1 MLIMIMKPHLRS
13 MWEKNIEDLVRGK
26 FPNSMVL
33 RNQNF
38 HFRRCRPMWSFKI
51 ASFRLHPAWG
61 TNSDDPVVTITEVLP
76 LPPSQTIGNVGV
88 STGARQPSLAKI
100 LSQIDAYLWLYIT
113 MITEGS
119 PCILNT
125 NDDDMFIL
133 TPLRPF
139 ISWKWPIVGFYPF
152 VDATEGVSAITKEPL
167 ADVSVPEG
175 DCVSGNEEIRYAGFI
190 TFT

>member
-13 MWEKNIEDLVRGK
+13 MWEENIEDLVRGK

-33 RNQNF
+33 MNQNF

-51 ASFRLHPAWG
+51 ASFRLHPVWG

-76 LPPSQTIGNVGV
+76 LPPSRTIENVGV

-100 LSQIDAYLWLYIT
+100 LSQIDAYLWLY
-113 MITEGS
+113 
-119 PCILNT
+119 
-125 NDDDMFIL
+125 NDNYRRQRLYNQYKRWWYMLIL
-133 TPLRPF
+133 TPLRLF

-152 VDATEGVSAITKEPL
+152 VDTTRGVSAITKQPL

-175 DCVSGNEEIRYAGFI
+175 GCVSRNEAIRYASFI